1 MARVTVIL
9 YQPVITFMRGWNGD
23 IGMAVRKLTDGMALG
38 QRFLV
43 SKNSKTGHLLR
54 SISVGDKGHWAR
66 GIETGVGANPDNGH
80 GPVGYAL
87 WNDQGTR
94 RHMIYP
100 RPDNR
105 RRLLVFFWAR
115 VGHTVYLSKVNHP
128 GNRPYDWVMLGAGA
142 AMAAW
147 SPVAGSLSA
156 VGGGGGAIG
165 GGSVLQI
172 G

>member
-1 MARVTVIL
+1 MARVTVIM
-9 YQPVITFMRGWNGD
+9 YTPVVDFMRGWNGD
-23 IGMAVRKLTDGMALG
+23 IGMAVRKLTDGIALG

-43 SKNSKTGHLLR
+43 SRHSKSGHLLR

-66 GIETGVGANPDNGH
+66 GIETGVGANPHNGK
-80 GPVGYAL
+80 GPIGYAL

-94 RHMIYP
+94 RHMIRP
-100 RPDNR
+100 RPENTHGH
-105 RRLLVFFWAR
+105 LVFYWAR
-115 VGHTVYLSKVNHP
+115 VGHVVHLRKVNHP

-147 SPVAGSLSA
+147 SPVAGSLS
-156 VGGGGGAIG
+156 VGGGASALG